1 MPREMRIGLLA
12 VSSVLLIL
20 LCIGVYQAFSRPAV
34 TEEPLMVDYQHIGEF
49 DYTAYCKPSYVYGTS
64 QAMLSSTKYPINL
77 IENIGM
83 TYDYHSD
90 KTAQREVEVNAVI
103 ERTGIWEKTVPLVP
117 KETQT
122 GDFTLSFT
130 VDLTYFQELAQTI
143 DEEIGVHST
152 SNYDVRII
160 ASVTDVEADDVLTSQ
175 NINQTLLLGITESFI
190 YIDGN
195 LVHRYGN
202 SYGKYDYTV
211 QLKPNT
217 LYDSTTLKP
226 PTVSEDSV
234 TKTLGPEDTVF
245 LKLLDGIVFSFS
257 HWLQADV
264 PITLL
269 EEEVEI
275 TATIEIPGKWS
286 KVVVLVPATEISGLA
301 DITFPVDL
309 TQLTEILDTVQW
321 ETGISASARNLTI
334 GATVRTLA
342 QTDFGLIDDEY
353 TQSLMTDLTGSILN
367 WSNGLENTEPRSFET
382 AQTIE
387 RQEKYMWLPVTQ
399 ARILFPI
406 LAAITCVLFVFCLVM
421 CFRTGSELSTDI
433 EQVAGRVTKQYRNI
447 IVDTNEISLAI
458 PTENIVLLDSLD
470 DLIKVAQGLLK
481 PVLHKV
487 EKGQHTY
494 CVLDAATCYEYVI
507 IGETTLQG
515 DQLEKKY
522 D

>member
-1 MPREMRIGLLA
+1 VSREMRIGLL
-12 VSSVLLIL
+12 VISSVLLIL
-20 LCIGVYQAFSRPAV
+20 LLFGVYQVFSRPTV
-34 TEEPLMVDYQHIGEF
+34 TEEPLVIDYQHVGKF
-49 DYTAYCKPSYVYGTS
+49 DYTAYSKPSYVYGTS

-77 IENIGM
+77 IENISM

-90 KTAQREVEVNAVI
+90 ETVLREVEVNAVI
-103 ERTGIWEKTVPLVP
+103 ERTGIWEKTIPLVP

-130 VDLTYFQELAQTI
+130 LDLTYFRGLAQTI
-143 DEEIGVHST
+143 DEEIGVRST
-152 SNYDVRII
+152 SVYDVTII
-160 ASVTDVEADDVLTSQ
+160 ASVTEADDVLTYQ
-175 NINQTLLLGITESFI
+175 NINQTLLLGLTESFVD
-190 YIDGN
+190 IDGD
-195 LVHRYGN
+195 LVHRYGS

-269 EEEVEI
+269 EEEIEI
-275 TATIEIPGKWS
+275 AATIEIPGIWS
-286 KVVVLVPATEISGLA
+286 KVVVLVPATEISGSA

-353 TQSLMTDLTGSILN
+353 TQSLTTDLAGSILN
-367 WSNGLENTEPRSFET
+367 WSSSLENTEPRSFET
-382 AQTIE
+382 TQTIE
-387 RQEKYMWLPVTQ
+387 RQEKYMWLLVTQ
-399 ARILFPI
+399 ARILLSS
-406 LAAITCVLFVFCLVM
+406 LAGITCVVFVFCLVM
-421 CFRTGSELSTDI
+421 CFRTGSELSADV
-433 EQVAGRVTKQYRNI
+433 ERLAGRVTKKYGNI
-447 IVDTNEISLAI
+447 IVDIKDISLVI
-458 PTENIVLLDSLD
+458 PTENIVVVDSLD
-470 DLIKVAQGLLK
+470 NLIKVAQGLLK

-487 EKGQHTY
+487 EKGKHTY
-494 CVLDAATCYEYVI
+494 YVLDAATCYEYVI
-507 IGETTLQG
+507 IEETNL
-515 DQLEKKY
+515 
-522 D
+522 